1 MIRFVLLISLIT
13 SLIPQSQ
20 VDGVVALVGE
30 NVILQ
35 SEVYQNAQ
43 LLAMQNNV
51 DVSNNPYLLNS
62 FVEQSL
68 DALIQ
73 QYVIFEYA
81 KEDTLISISEDEV
94 SDALDQQVLSMIAR
108 AGSEDML
115 EEALGQSIRNFRKD
129 YYEDLYK
136 LMLIDRYKGSFLYNI
151 KISRAE
157 VEEFFFTYQDSLPL
171 SEPVKKF
178 SVIETPILPGEAA
191 RKEAFS
197 FISSLTDS
205 ITNGASFSSLATKYS
220 QDGSAA
226 SGGDLGWFHRG
237 SLVKEFEEVAFS
249 LENGEISK
257 PVETEY
263 GYHLIQLIDKQGEKI
278 RARHI
283 LNPIV
288 PSESDREKAL
298 NEIREAFYLIEKH
311 PAYFD
316 SLSSSFSSMYKN
328 RSHVHG
334 FLPDRMID
342 PDIAEQLTNLADNEF
357 SYPFEGGGG
366 DSFVLLF
373 LYESKPGEKP
383 TLDDSWEY
391 LENMALQ
398 KKTGDKFDK
407 WVSEIEESIFI
418 KIF

>member
-1 MIRFVLLISLIT
+1 MNRFIILLILI
-13 SLIPQSQ
+13 SNLLPQSQ

-62 FVEQSL
+62 FVEKSL

-81 KEDTLISISEDEV
+81 KEDTLISISEEEV
-94 SDALDQQVLSMIAR
+94 SDALDQQITSMISR

-115 EEALGQSIRNFRKD
+115 EEALGQSIRAFRKD

-157 VEEFFFTYQDSLPL
+157 VEEFFYAYQDSLPL

-178 SVIETPILPGEAA
+178 SIIEVPILPGDVARQEAL
-191 RKEAFS
+191 S
-197 FISSLTDS
+197 FISSLADS
-205 ITNGASFSSLATKYS
+205 ITSGVSFSNLASKYS
-220 QDGSAA
+220 QDGSAS

-249 LENGEISK
+249 LENDEVST

-283 LNPIV
+283 LYPV
-288 PSESDREKAL
+288 TPSESDREKAL
-298 NEIREAFYLIEKH
+298 AEIRKAFYLIEKH
-311 PAYFD
+311 PASFD
-316 SLSSSFSSMYKN
+316 SLSSSFSSIYKN
-328 RSHVHG
+328 RSQVHG

-342 PDIAEQLTNLADNEF
+342 PDIIEQLSSLADNQF

-373 LYESKPGEKP
+373 LHKSKPGEKP
-383 TLDDSWEY
+383 SLDDSWEY

-407 WVSEIEESIFI
+407 WVSVIEESIFI